1 LRHSFQ
7 ALLQCPSHCFQRKRL
22 DCSREPVVI
31 AVSRQCLEPKRDI
44 LDPPWHLEEA
54 SLDIVASHS
63 AVPENVGAFGFAA
76 ASVAATWQKQAVAS
90 EAASTDYPADLA
102 AGSSKTFVVVVVVV
116 AAAVIVAAAAAT
128 LTQLSVAF
136 DVAFVPM
143 TAAPD
148 HLCSHNTSS
157 PCR

>member
-1 LRHSFQ
+1 
-7 ALLQCPSHCFQRKRL
+7 
-22 DCSREPVVI
+22 
-31 AVSRQCLEPKRDI
+31 
-44 LDPPWHLEEA
+44 
-54 SLDIVASHS
+54 LDIVASHS

-116 AAAVIVAAAAAT
+116 VVVVAAAVIVAAAAAT

>member
-1 LRHSFQ
+1 
-7 ALLQCPSHCFQRKRL
+7 
-22 DCSREPVVI
+22 
-31 AVSRQCLEPKRDI
+31 
-44 LDPPWHLEEA
+44 
-54 SLDIVASHS
+54 LDIVASHS

-116 AAAVIVAAAAAT
+116 VVVAAAVIVAAAAAT